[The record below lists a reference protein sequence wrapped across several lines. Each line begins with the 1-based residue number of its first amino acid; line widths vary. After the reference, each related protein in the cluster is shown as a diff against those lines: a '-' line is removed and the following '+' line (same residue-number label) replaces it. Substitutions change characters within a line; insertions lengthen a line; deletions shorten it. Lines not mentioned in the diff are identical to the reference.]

1 MSRRTIRNKNHKSN
15 KNKSNKN
22 KSNKSNKSNKYKG
35 GTIRQYI
42 VDKGLRLFGL
52 QPIPSNQV
60 VKDSSVNSIPI
71 EEQPLNRILSKG
83 SSIVL
88 GEINNVLDSPFVQ
101 NSVTNTADV
110 LTKFNDKVNTPEI
123 KEQTKE
129 ALDNAAEIANEAL
142 ESMDKPLNTAID
154 QLNAAGVKAASGITS
169 GVIKVGTDAMSA
181 IPGIGAI
188 VALGKMAND
197 VSAAAKEVV
206 EATSDAT
213 ITMSKVVEESTKNF
227 DELQERKKEINQRTT
242 QSLNKFLGGGGGRY
256 KGRKTKRV
264 KFMI

>member
-1 MSRRTIRNKNHKSN
+1 MSRRTRKNKRNTRNTRNKNK
-15 KNKSNKN
+15 
-22 KSNKSNKSNKYKG
+22 KYKG

-42 VDKGLRLFGL
+42 VDKGLRLLGL
-52 QPIPSNQV
+52 QSIPSNQV
-60 VKDSSVNSIPI
+60 VQDSSLNNVNNVNSINT
-71 EEQPLNRILSKG
+71 LNRIVSKG

-88 GEINNVLDSPFVQ
+88 GEVNNVLDSPFVQ

-227 DELQERKKEINQRTT
+227 DELQERKKEINQRTN
-242 QSLNKFLGGGGGRY
+242 QSLNKFLGGGSRY
-256 KGRKTKRV
+256 KERKTKRV
-264 KFMI
+264 RFRF